1 MYVYNLRISRFGMND
16 REPRKLA
23 EITLL
28 DEEKPCRERMEAVM
42 SKAVGDGKEECG
54 RQADSQRQREKG
66 GKERCMSLIMPSW
79 RLTKAG

>member
-42 SKAVGDGKEECG
+42 SKAVSGLLAMGKRNAAG
-54 RQADSQRQREKG
+54 RQTASGSGR
-66 GKERCMSLIMPSW
+66 
-79 RLTKAG
+79 KAGRNDA